1 MAEPSKTPP
10 PKDVMTDEM
19 KQQVEDA
26 KQAEAS
32 KKAYDKVSPIGKT
45 IPPLPVEKKAKGGS
59 IRGGGIE
66 SKGKTKGRFV

>member
-45 IPPLPVEKKAKGGS
+45 IPPVEKKAKGGS

-66 SKGKTKGRFV
+66 SRGKTKGRFV

>member
-1 MAEPSKTPP
+1 MADEPK
-10 PKDVMTDEM
+10 MTAEM

-32 KKAYDKVSPIGKT
+32 KKAYDKASPIGKS

-59 IRGGGIE
+59 IRGGGCE
-66 SKGKTKGRFV
+66 TKGKTKGKMV